1 MDSRSPIRSR
11 TGFAEV
17 TRFLTFYKTDKSS
30 FILRVLRGYI
40 CFGCGSAALCAL
52 WLIAKSGIKS
62 FLKKVKNEHSSLRSQ
77 LACPVATC
85 RVPLLL
91 LIFCKRR
98 FKAYLNKVRSGP
110 GKIGILE

>member
-1 MDSRSPIRSR
+1 
-11 TGFAEV
+11 
-17 TRFLTFYKTDKSS
+17 
-30 FILRVLRGYI
+30 
-40 CFGCGSAALCAL
+40 
-52 WLIAKSGIKS
+52 
-62 FLKKVKNEHSSLRSQ
+62 